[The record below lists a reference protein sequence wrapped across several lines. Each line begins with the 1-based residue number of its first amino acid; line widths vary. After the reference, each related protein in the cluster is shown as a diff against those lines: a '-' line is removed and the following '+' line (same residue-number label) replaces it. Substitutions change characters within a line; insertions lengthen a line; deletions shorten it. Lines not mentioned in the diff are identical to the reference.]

1 MGENMKE
8 TEEYYNQKILCDV
21 KECKYHENEEDRC
34 TLGKINVSGS
44 LPKANTFCD
53 SFETEE

>member
-1 MGENMKE
+1 MKE